1 MKKKV
6 LLAVAVTT
14 AVTAVTASGVMF
26 RYLSDLAVRRMQ
38 PKMPMPVRRR
48 VCRSQQEDLFK
59 DLMDTAIKNI
69 EGIPYEEVTLK
80 SHDGFTFYARLYR
93 AEEEKRA
100 VVFFHGWRS
109 SWQKDF
115 GLNVP
120 RLLSS
125 GCSLLLVD
133 QRCHGKSEGAYIT
146 YGIQERY
153 DCLHW
158 VEQAVKLFP
167 ALPLYLWGVS
177 MGATTV
183 LLAGGLSLPPQ
194 VKGIIADCGYTSP
207 EDIMLHLL
215 KKSTLFGAPML
226 IAVYRD
232 HFMRHFGFDIRCC
245 STKEALAK
253 SDLPL
258 LFFHGR
264 EDDFVPLVMTRQN
277 YAAAKG
283 EKELT
288 IIDGAAHGKCFFVDG
303 DTCLQKVT
311 VFFEKYDR

>member
-6 LLAVAVTT
+6 FLAMAVTT
-14 AVTAVTASGVMF
+14 AVTTVAVSGLTF
-26 RYLSDLAVRRMQ
+26 RYLSDLAVGRMQ

-48 VCRSQQEDLFK
+48 VCHSQQEDLFK
-59 DLMDTAIKNI
+59 DMIDAAITNL
-69 EGIPYEEVTLK
+69 EDIPYEEISLK
-80 SHDGFTFYARLYR
+80 SHDGYTLYARLYR
-93 AEEEKRA
+93 AKEEKRV

-120 RLLSS
+120 RLLAS

-133 QRCHGKSEGAYIT
+133 QRCHGKSEGSYIT

-158 VEQAVKLFP
+158 VEQAAKLFP
-167 ALPLYLWGVS
+167 ALPIYLWGVS

-183 LLAGGLSLPPQ
+183 MLAGGLLLPPQ
-194 VKGIIADCGYTSP
+194 VRGIIADCGYTSP

-232 HFMRHFGFDIRCC
+232 HFMRHFDFDIRCC
-245 STKEALAK
+245 STKETLAK
-253 SDLPL
+253 SKLPL
-258 LFFHGR
+258 LFFHGK
-264 EDDFVPLVMTRQN
+264 EDDFVPLLMTRQN
-277 YAAAKG
+277 YAAARG

-288 IIDGAAHGKCFFVDG
+288 IIDGAAHGKSFFVDS
-303 DTCLQKVT
+303 DVCFEKVAA
-311 VFFEKYDR
+311 FFEKYDR